1 MQNVETKDLKIGISN
16 DSCRRQKELQN
27 TSGRQIEILYVI
39 PQKSNLELTLH
50 EKFSHLRLMGEW
62 FKYDKSIIDEFEK
75 LLNS

>member
-1 MQNVETKDLKIGISN
+1 MSEQITLRKQG
-16 DSCRRQKELQN
+16 
-27 TSGRQIEILYVI
+27 GRQTEILYVI

-62 FKYDKSIIDEFEK
+62 FKYDRSIIDEFEK